1 MSLAA
6 IGALTDFS
14 RRWRLRD
21 RGIIVGYFIIAL
33 GFFFVINW
41 LYQVSRKPAELLAP
55 MSESFYKS
63 PEATWKSYGELF
75 VKYSTA
81 DIPPELLAAIAQV
94 EAEGNPI
101 ARTYWRWQWSWNPF
115 DIYRPASSSVG
126 MYQMTDGTFEE
137 ARNYCIKDHKVVS
150 GIGCR
155 LKNLYN
161 RAVPSHAIEL
171 TAAYLQHI
179 VQKTLGAKSTVS
191 KTTANQRQKLAA
203 AVHLCGAGK
212 AESFIRRAFHAA
224 SGEKCGEQSLRN
236 YLKRVEQARARFV
249 KLRTKLG

>member
-1 MSLAA
+1 MSFAA

-55 MSESFYKS
+55 ISESYYKS
-63 PEATWKSYGELF
+63 PEETWKSYGELF

-81 DIPPELLAAIAQV
+81 DISPELLAAIAQI

-115 DIYRPASSSVG
+115 EIYRPASSSVG
-126 MYQMTDGTFEE
+126 MYQMTDGAFAE
-137 ARNYCIKDHKVVS
+137 ARNYCIQEHKVLS
-150 GIGCR
+150 GAACR
-155 LKNLYN
+155 FKSLYN
-161 RAVPSHAIEL
+161 RAVPRHAIEL
-171 TAAYLQHI
+171 TAAYLQNL
-179 VQKTLGAKSTVS
+179 VQKATAAKAAV
-191 KTTANQRQKLAA
+191 KTTLSQRQKLAA
-203 AVHLCGAGK
+203 AIHLCGPGK

-224 SGEKCGEQSLRN
+224 AGEKCGEQSLRN
-236 YLKRVEQARARFV
+236 YLKRVEQARLRFV
-249 KLRTKLG
+249 KLKAKLG